1 MSSSNKS
8 NKSGTEVSE
17 LMEKFD
23 DTVKELGAMGKQI
36 GKLLR
41 AKKRRVPKDPDAEP
55 GESRSAWQDW
65 TSSCT
70 KRFAKD
76 YEAHLADVEKKADVM
91 TFASK
96 CKEKTHIDEWKEHEA
111 AWLKAHPKPE
121 KVAKKGKKAKAALVD
136 DKEEAALVAAS
147 SSDERGSK
155 KSPKKAAKAIEEPP
169 TSSDERGS
177 TSSKK
182 SKKKAPEP
190 DALPAA
196 SAIPEGKE
204 PKVKKGKKDEKSAAK
219 AAAQAASLAA
229 AKANPPVPAK
239 YRGKDYL
246 KNDLNQVWQVGE
258 DGEVGAWHGILSE
271 DGKTLTKSDGPA

>member
-23 DTVKELGAMGKQI
+23 ETVKELGVMGKQI

-41 AKKRRVPKDPDAEP
+41 AKKRRTPKDPDAEP
-55 GESRSAWQDW
+55 SESRSAWQDW

-70 KRFAKD
+70 KRFAED
-76 YEAHLADVEKKADVM
+76 YATHLADVEKKADVM

-111 AWLKAHPKPE
+111 AWLLAHPKPE
-121 KVAKKGKKAKAALVD
+121 KAAKAPKGKKVSKAAVVD
-136 DKEEAALVAAS
+136 EEEEAALVG

-155 KSPKKAAKAIEEPP
+155 KSSKKAAKAVEEPP

-182 SKKKAPEP
+182 SKKKMPEP

-196 SAIPEGKE
+196 SAIPEGTT
-204 PKVKKGKKDEKSAAK
+204 KGKKPKKDSAKDEKS
-219 AAAQAASLAA
+219 AASLAA

-239 YRGKDYL
+239 YKGKDYL
-246 KNDLNQVWQVGE
+246 KNELNQVWQVGKG
-258 DGEVGAWHGILSE
+258 GEVGAWHGTLSE

>member
-111 AWLKAHPKPE
+111 AWLLAHPKPE

-136 DKEEAALVAAS
+136 DKEEAALVGSA
-147 SSDERGSK
+147 DERGSK
-155 KSPKKAAKAIEEPP
+155 KSVKKSKAKEKAAEEPP

-204 PKVKKGKKDEKSAAK
+204 PKVKKGKKDEKG
-219 AAAQAASLAA
+219 AASLAA
-229 AKANPPVPAK
+229 AKANPPVPIK

-258 DGEVGAWHGILSE
+258 DGEVGAWHGTLSE
-271 DGKTLTKSDGPA
+271 DGKKMEKSDGPA